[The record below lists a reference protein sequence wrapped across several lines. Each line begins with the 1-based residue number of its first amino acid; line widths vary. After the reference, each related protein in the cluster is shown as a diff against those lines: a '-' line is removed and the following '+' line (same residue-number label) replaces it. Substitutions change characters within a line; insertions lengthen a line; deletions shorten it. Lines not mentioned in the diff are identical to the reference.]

1 MIWSFWSGFS
11 FSFLW
16 PTAQHN
22 QLPRSRFCQSLFS
35 VLWHENYN
43 ASLFESLEYSA
54 SVLQAQT
61 RSYGT
66 GCLSYLIFCVVMR
79 SRSVR
84 LLQSVQLTNGFITA
98 SCALLVVSTR
108 KQRLSEVQCRT
119 DLPFWGLGGEVPGI
133 I

>member
-1 MIWSFWSGFS
+1 MVVLVRFF

-22 QLPRSRFCQSLFS
+22 YLTRSGFYQSLFS

-43 ASLFESLEYSA
+43 VLLFRCLEYPA
-54 SVLQAQT
+54 PVLQAQT

-66 GCLSYLIFCVVMR
+66 GCPSYLIFCVLMR
-79 SRSVR
+79 SRSAR
-84 LLQSVQLTNGFITA
+84 LLSSVHLTNGFITA
-98 SCALLVVSTR
+98 YCALVVSIR
-108 KQRLSEVQCRT
+108 KRRLSEIQCRT
-119 DLPFWGLGGEVPGI
+119 DLLSFWGLGGEVPGI